1 MTVSTPSLLQAIQN
15 PVNDQLELV
24 SEEIKRLVIADVP
37 LLAQVG
43 DHLMMMRGKM
53 FRPTLTLL
61 CGEISGV
68 DRERAVGLAAV
79 VELVHLA
86 TLVHDDAVDHSLLR
100 RGMPTLNAIFSH
112 QVSVITGD
120 YLYSRALMQL
130 VTAKEYAA
138 LQLLVD
144 AATRMTIGEMWQL
157 SAKLPLTSTEEDYDR
172 VIRAKTASLI
182 QAACR
187 TGALGE
193 DHAKYDATLSSYGD
207 ALGMAF
213 QIADD
218 LIDYTEVA
226 ATTGKPTGLDLREH
240 KVTLPLIHSY
250 AAMPPQHKKTVENFF
265 ASTVD
270 HTDEE
275 VAEIVALVAD
285 HGGLE
290 YARRRGEEFAREAE
304 VSLRPIPSSVAKDSL
319 LSTISYVMERNS

>member
-193 DHAKYDATLSSYGD
+193 DHAQYDATLSSYGD

-240 KVTLPLIHSY
+240 KVTLPLIHAY
-250 AAMPPQHKKTVENFF
+250 AAMPPHHKKTVENFF

-304 VSLRPIPSSVAKDSL
+304 ASLRPLPSSVAKDSL